1 MSVTAASV
9 TAAGLTGTSVTGT
22 SVTGTGASRAEVVIA
37 GGGVI
42 GTAIAW
48 RAAAAG
54 LDVMLVDPQDG
65 AGASGVAAGMLAPV
79 SEALFGEDALLRL
92 NLLAVRRF
100 PGFAAE
106 LEELTGQQV
115 GLRRDGTLAVA
126 HDAGDH
132 AALLR
137 LVAFRRSLGLGAD
150 ELDGRECR
158 ALEPFLAPG
167 VRGGALFAGDW
178 SVDNRRYLAALRQ
191 AAAGAGART
200 VRGRVTRVLAR
211 GGRACGVELAG
222 RAEPAGGGGPAG
234 SGLGG
239 GAGGGA
245 ATISCGTVVV
255 AAGCWSAGIAGLPEP
270 LGAAVRPVK
279 GQLLRLRL
287 PARMPAVLGRTVRA
301 TVRGV
306 DVYLVPR
313 ADGELIVGA
322 TSEERGPD
330 RTVTAGA
337 VHDLLHDAMSVLPVT
352 SELILAETCAGLRPG
367 TPDNG
372 PAAGA
377 TSLAGVVAATGHYR
391 NGILLSAV
399 TADAVVAW
407 LTGQPAA
414 AEWAPFSPD
423 RFAAGVRS

>member
-1 MSVTAASV
+1 MSAVTRTLHADVAV
-9 TAAGLTGTSVTGT
+9 
-22 SVTGTGASRAEVVIA
+22 A

-54 LDVMLVDPQDG
+54 LRVILVDPQSG
-65 AGASGVAAGMLAPV
+65 EGASAVAAGMLAPV

-100 PGFAAE
+100 PAFAAE
-106 LEELTGQQV
+106 LEELTGQQT
-115 GLRRDGTLAVA
+115 GLRREGTLAIA

-137 LVAFRRSLGLGAD
+137 LVAFRRSLGLDAD
-150 ELDGRECR
+150 ELDSRQCR
-158 ALEPFLAPG
+158 ALEPFLAPA
-167 VRGGALFAGDW
+167 VRGGARFAGDW
-178 SVDNRRYLAALRQ
+178 SVDNRRYLTALRQ
-191 AAAGAGART
+191 AASRAGVRT
-200 VRGRVTRVLAR
+200 VRGRVTAVLTR
-211 GGRACGVELAG
+211 QDRACGVRLA
-222 RAEPAGGGGPAG
+222 PAD
-234 SGLGG
+234 LV
-239 GAGGGA
+239 
-245 ATISCGTVVV
+245 SCDTVVV
-255 AAGCWSAGIAGLPEP
+255 AAGCWSGEIAGLPEP
-270 LGAAVRPVK
+270 LASVVRPVK

-287 PARMPAVLGRTVRA
+287 PGGMPAVLRRTVRA
-301 TVRGV
+301 TVRGSE
-306 DVYLVPR
+306 VYLVPR

-322 TSEERGPD
+322 TVEERGPD

-337 VHDLLHDAMSVLPVT
+337 VHDLLRDATSVLPVV

-372 PAAGA
+372 PVAGL
-377 TSLAGVVAATGHYR
+377 TTLAGLLAATGHYR

-407 LTGQPAA
+407 LTGQPPAA
-414 AEWAPFSPD
+414 QWAPFSPQ
-423 RFAAGVRS
+423 RFTAGVRS